1 MLAIDLVKI
10 VALHQGNIAATG
22 GTAIFIEKP
31 KTACHDLK

>member
-22 GTAIFIEKP
+22 GTAILLRNP
-31 KTACHDLK
+31 KRRVMI